1 MRWRKRIKPKQR
13 SCFVSPLNNAQ
24 FNLGVMYETG
34 QGVPEDKAEAT
45 KWIRKAAE
53 QGDEDAKAWL
63 GKNTKENRE

>member
-1 MRWRKRIKPKQR
+1 
-13 SCFVSPLNNAQ
+13 
-24 FNLGVMYETG
+24 MYETG